1 MCKSVLMKVIVTSLI
16 MIGSALFVSG
26 CAQQPIQYVTNPLTL
41 PVRPVLPALTQDD
54 AQCLSDEAYKKLVR
68 RDMLRR
74 QYAEKLEVIIQSTQ
88 QPIHSNNNE

>member
-54 AQCLSDEAYKKLVR
+54 VQCLSDEAYKKLVR

-74 QYAEKLEVIIQSTQ
+74 QYAEELEVIIQSTQ